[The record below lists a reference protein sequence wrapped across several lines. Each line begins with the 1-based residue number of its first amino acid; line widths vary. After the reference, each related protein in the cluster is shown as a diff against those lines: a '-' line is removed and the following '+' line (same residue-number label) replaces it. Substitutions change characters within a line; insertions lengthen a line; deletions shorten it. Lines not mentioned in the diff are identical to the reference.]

1 MCLGTSSFFSECNFS
16 TISLASF
23 CDLISS
29 FNSCSSNF
37 KCLFFKIFLPMILH
51 NSRLVFFRA
60 LKSNTSYSYKLCS
73 LELLTIAK
81 PYLFEKVSFKDA
93 QKSLKAKIS
102 TFLTSK
108 MDSSFLLTLVLLKT
122 LKVSKEN
129 PREVGFL
136 P

>member
-1 MCLGTSSFFSECNFS
+1 
-16 TISLASF
+16 
-23 CDLISS
+23 
-29 FNSCSSNF
+29 
-37 KCLFFKIFLPMILH
+37 MILH